1 MSELSSERRNH
12 EYWSGLTFPSPGD
25 FLNPGIEPASPA
37 LQVDSLLLRHQ
48 RNPRVIYR
56 EIQKRQADSVTGDTM
71 PTGTSF
77 QRLLFN

>member
-1 MSELSSERRNH
+1 MAPLSMEFPRH
-12 EYWSGLTFPSPGD
+12 KYWSGLTSPSPGD
-25 FLNPGIEPASPA
+25 FPDPGIEPASPA

-71 PTGTSF
+71 PSGTSL
-77 QRLLFN
+77 QTLLFN